1 MLFEEEGVSI
11 LLSEIYNIYEDMQA
25 TLWRAKNVYDTEM
38 PDGKSKTE
46 WEKY

>member
-11 LLSEIYNIYEDMQA
+11 LLSEMYNIYEDMQA
-25 TLWRAKNVYDTEM
+25 VLWRAKYVYDTEM
-38 PDGKSKTE
+38 PDGKSRTV